1 MGPGATA
8 YLMLMHQLTFE
19 LHHTFVILQHK
30 SLVHHPLKVL
40 KVLSLQSIGQ
50 PIIQAIQETLLFLLI
65 SVNFMRGIVRQLS
78 ELGDVLVHRH
88 GPMFQILKLLL
99 QLDNSLGN
107 MMCMES
113 SSELRPVDALG
124 FLMGFHVSMP
134 LVGCRTRKLVR
145 V

>member
-19 LHHTFVILQHK
+19 LHHTSVILQHK

-65 SVNFMRGIVRQLS
+65 SVNFMRGVVRQLS

-99 QLDNSLGN
+99 QLDNSLGK

-113 SSELRPVDALG
+113 GSELRPVDALG

-134 LVGCRTRKLVR
+134 LVGCRTRKLAR